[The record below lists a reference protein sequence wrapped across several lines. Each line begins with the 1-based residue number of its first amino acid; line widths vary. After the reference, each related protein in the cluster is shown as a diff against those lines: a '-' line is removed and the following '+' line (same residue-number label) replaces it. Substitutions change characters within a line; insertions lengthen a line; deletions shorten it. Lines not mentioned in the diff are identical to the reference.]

1 MIEILPDLALSAVV
15 LGSIYALFA
24 VSLNI
29 VWSMANVVNI
39 GHGEVLTL
47 GAYGTLAVV
56 NSGVILPIGFLA
68 LAVVTILVSAA
79 LYWIMLWGL
88 RERDLHY
95 GSLLFTWAISLAI
108 LAGIRLVVGTQF
120 QSVGILRD
128 SVSLGGLRTTQA
140 ALVVLAVALGVSA
153 GLAILMQRTA
163 IGRSMRALAAN
174 ADLAA
179 SVGINVPRVRTAAFV
194 GGILIT
200 VLAGVLMSML
210 YVFYPL
216 VGQLFI
222 IKAVAIVLVAGL
234 GRLAWTWTVGVG
246 LGLVETAVQFQLGA
260 QVSSLVAYVALIL
273 VLLFRRDDVIRLARR
288 LTSRGKG
295 RRVGASHL

>member
-1 MIEILPDLALSAVV
+1 MIGVLPDLLLAALV

-47 GAYGTLAVV
+47 GAYGSLVVV
-56 NSGVILPIGFLA
+56 NAGVLLPVGFVL
-68 LAVVTILVSAA
+68 LGVVTTIVSIAFYLV
-79 LYWIMLWGL
+79 LLWAL

-95 GSLLFTWAISLAI
+95 GSLLVTWGVSLSLFAI
-108 LAGIRLVVGTQF
+108 IRLVFSTDF
-120 QSVGILRD
+120 QSVGILRGPVD
-128 SVSLGGLRTTQA
+128 LGFVRTTQA
-140 ALVVLAVALGVSA
+140 ALVVLVAA
-153 GLAILMQRTA
+153 GLTSGGLALMIQRTPL
-163 IGRSMRALAAN
+163 GRSMRAIAAD

-179 SVGINVPRVRTAAFV
+179 SVGINVRVVRTTAFV
-194 GGILIT
+194 LGILLA
-200 VLAGVLMSML
+200 VVAGVLLSTL

-234 GRLAWTWTVGVG
+234 GRLWWTWAAGVG
-246 LGLVETAVQFQLGA
+246 LGIVETLVQFQIGA
-260 QVSSLVAYVALIL
+260 QVSDLVAYTVLIL
-273 VLLFRRDDVIRLARR
+273 VLLLRRNDIARLLRSLPGVARK
-288 LTSRGKG
+288 SYGP
-295 RRVGASHL
+295 A